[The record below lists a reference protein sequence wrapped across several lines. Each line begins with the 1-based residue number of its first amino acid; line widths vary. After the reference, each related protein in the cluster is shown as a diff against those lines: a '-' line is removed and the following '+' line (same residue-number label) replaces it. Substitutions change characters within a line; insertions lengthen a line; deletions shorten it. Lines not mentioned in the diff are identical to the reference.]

1 MGNSGRTFAQ
11 RYSLDVQIA
20 SSVGTPMWRALDKVL
35 NRWVTVYLLD
45 ASDPRCASV
54 VKACLSVAANG
65 DREAI
70 AILDVIEAGEL
81 VAEDTGEEQTFV
93 GVITEWAE
101 GAGLQERLLA
111 ESDPFDVTTALDI
124 TRLLAAALD
133 RAHSKGIAHGRLR
146 PHNVMVS
153 DTREIRLDGFGI
165 DRSILGP
172 DDADGFRADIR
183 GVGNLL
189 FTMVTGLW
197 PHGLADGLPA
207 APKQG
212 PTDPPSSFRGAIP
225 ASIDELYIK
234 TQNNSFGS
242 MRELVDALS
251 VGAASTST
259 QSTSTLARLASH
271 PVQWH
276 GRPESKSHRV
286 RATSIALACVL
297 GMGWVGWQLLTHNF
311 NKSDVPVAIV
321 MSPLP
326 TASLNP
332 QPSQTPE
339 IASLVGVKDY
349 DPFGNQTENPDK
361 ASLAIDGDPAT
372 AWTTVNYL
380 AQNMAGKPG
389 VGLMIDLGAPRP
401 VSQVTLTFDS
411 PGMSATVY
419 VTDSDAPDITTA
431 ASLGQVDGADTSA
444 IIKAPRAISGRY
456 VLVWITHVPKISTGN
471 YQGGIAE
478 VQVGL

>member
-1 MGNSGRTFAQ
+1 
-11 RYSLDVQIA
+11 
-20 SSVGTPMWRALDKVL
+20 MWRALDNVL
-35 NRWVTVYLLD
+35 NRWVTVYLLE
-45 ASDPRCASV
+45 ASDPRCSSV
-54 VKACLSVAANG
+54 IQACLSVAANG

-70 AILDVIEAGEL
+70 AILDVIEHGVL
-81 VAEDTGEEQTFV
+81 VDEATGQEQAFI

-101 GAGLQERLLA
+101 GEGLQQRLLT
-111 ESDPFDVTTALDI
+111 ESDPFDPNTAVDI
-124 TRLLAAALD
+124 TRQIAAALA

-153 DTREIRLDGFGI
+153 QAREIRLDGFGI

-189 FTMVTGLW
+189 FAMVTGLW
-197 PHGLADGLPA
+197 PHGIVDGLPA
-207 APKQG
+207 APKHG
-212 PTDPPSSFRGAIP
+212 PTDPPSAFRGGIP
-225 ASIDELYIK
+225 ASIDELYLQ
-234 TQNNSFGS
+234 TQDNSFGS

-251 VGAASTST
+251 VGAAQTST

-276 GRPESKSHRV
+276 GRPETKSHRV
-286 RATSIALACVL
+286 RATSIALLCVM

-326 TASLNP
+326 SASLNP
-332 QPSQTPE
+332 TPSETPE
-339 IASLVGVKDY
+339 IASLVSASDY
-349 DPFGNQTENPDK
+349 DPFGNQTENPDQ
-361 ASLAIDGDPAT
+361 APLAIDGDPAT

-380 AQNMAGKPG
+380 AENMAGKPG
-389 VGLMIDLGAPRP
+389 VGLLIDLGAPRP

-411 PGMSATVY
+411 PGMSASVF
-419 VTDSDAPDITTA
+419 VTDAEAPDVTTA
-431 ASLGQVDGADTSA
+431 ESLGQVEAADTSA
-444 IIKAPRAISGRY
+444 VIKAPRAISGRY
-456 VLVWITHVPKISTGN
+456 VLVWVTHVPKVSTGN
-471 YQGGIAE
+471 YKGGIAE
-478 VQVGL
+478 VQIEL

>member
-20 SSVGTPMWRALDKVL
+20 SAVGTPMWRALDNVL

-45 ASDPRCASV
+45 SQDPRCNSV
-54 VKACLSVAANG
+54 IQACLSVAANG

-70 AILDVIEAGEL
+70 AILDVIENGLLLDES
-81 VAEDTGEEQTFV
+81 TGEEQSFV

-101 GAGLQERLLA
+101 GDGLQERLLM
-111 ESDPFDVTTALDI
+111 ESEPFDPNTAIDI
-124 TRLLAAALD
+124 TRQIAAALD
-133 RAHSKGIAHGRLR
+133 RAHAKGIAHGRLR

-153 DTREIRLDGFGI
+153 DAREIRLDGFGI

-197 PHGLADGLPA
+197 PHGVVDGLPA

-212 PTDPPSSFRGAIP
+212 PADPPSSFRGGIP
-225 ASIDELYIK
+225 ASIDELYTR
-234 TQNNSFGS
+234 TQDNSFSS

-251 VGAASTST
+251 VGAAQTSAQT
-259 QSTSTLARLASH
+259 VSTLARLASH

-276 GRPESKSHRV
+276 GRPESKSHRI
-286 RATSIALACVL
+286 RATSIALVCVM
-297 GMGWVGWQLLTHNF
+297 GIGWVGWQLLTHNF
-311 NKSDVPVAIV
+311 NKSDVPIAIV

-326 TASLNP
+326 SESLNP
-332 QPSQTPE
+332 KPSESPE
-339 IASLVGVKDY
+339 IASVVSISDY
-349 DPFGNQTENPDK
+349 DPFGNQTENPDLVP
-361 ASLAIDGDPAT
+361 LAIDSDPAT
-372 AWTTVNYL
+372 SWTTVNYL
-380 AQNMAGKPG
+380 ADNMAGKPG
-389 VGLMIDLGAPRP
+389 VGLLLDLGAPRP
-401 VSQVTLTFDS
+401 VSQVTLTFTE
-411 PGMSATVY
+411 PGVSASVY
-419 VTDSDAPDITTA
+419 VTDSQAPDITTA
-431 ASLGQVDGADTSA
+431 ETLGHVDAADTSA

-456 VLVWITHVPKISTGN
+456 VVVWVTHVPKISTGN